1 MINIDINIVHAL
13 KSSGGPQS
21 YNNYSYMNRPKYQ
34 KAICQVFKE
43 SYGQEKDKIM
53 NIVAIVLVDL
63 IAMKEFEEVQK
74 KERHDK
80 KMKHKKQ

>member
-1 MINIDINIVHAL
+1 
-13 KSSGGPQS
+13 
-21 YNNYSYMNRPKYQ
+21 MNRPKYQ

-53 NIVAIVLVDL
+53 NIVAIVLVDQ